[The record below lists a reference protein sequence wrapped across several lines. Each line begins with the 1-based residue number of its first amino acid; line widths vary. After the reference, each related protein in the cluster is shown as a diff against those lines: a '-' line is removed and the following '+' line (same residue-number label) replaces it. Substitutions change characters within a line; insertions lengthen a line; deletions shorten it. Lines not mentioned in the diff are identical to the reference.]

1 MPGIIC
7 AVRGGPDSQPTI
19 EKAISLAL
27 EVEMPLYFLYIVNLD
42 FLSHTQ
48 VSRVSTISEEM
59 AEMGEFILLSAQE
72 KAKKHGVDA
81 EGVIRNGKVREEIV
95 NLAVENGADYVVLG
109 LPQGQEEKDIFAAD
123 RIRDFGDLIEEQSGA
138 KVILVPGKKQDE

>member
-19 EKAISLAL
+19 DKAIALAKEIAL
-27 EVEMPLYFLYIVNLD
+27 PLYFLYIVNLD

-48 VSRVSTISEEM
+48 SSRVSTISEELG
-59 AEMGEFILLSAQE
+59 EMGEFILLTAQE
-72 KAKKHGVDA
+72 KASKQGINA
-81 EGVIRNGKVREEIV
+81 EGVIRHGKVREEIIA
-95 NLAVENGADYVVLG
+95 LATELAANYVLLG

-123 RIRDFGDLIEEQSGA
+123 RIREFGDLIEQESGA
-138 KVILVPGKKQDE
+138 QVILVEGKQQA

>member
-19 EKAISLAL
+19 EKAISLAK
-27 EVEMPLYFLYIVNLD
+27 EVSLPLYFLYIVNLD

-48 VSRVSTISEEM
+48 SSRVSTISEELG
-59 AEMGEFILLSAQE
+59 EMGEFILLTTQE
-72 KAKKHGVDA
+72 KARKQGVQSEA
-81 EGVIRNGKVREEIV
+81 VIRHGKVREEIIG
-95 NLAVENGADYVVLG
+95 LAAELSADYVILG

-123 RIRDFGDLIEEQSGA
+123 RIKEFGLTIEEHSGA
-138 KVILVPGKKQDE
+138 KVILVGGKNQA